1 MKSKLLITAALFCN
15 LIGTAQITQDSINKL
30 QEEINKSQASINKR
44 QKEVNALQKSVDMDV
59 RTNDDS
65 ENLIQNILNDL
76 LAMKIINN
84 KDVVAF
90 SLSMDDM
97 NVNNKK
103 QSDAVLE
110 VFKSKYHMVR
120 GYSIVYAKAK
130 NSTSTSI
137 TK

>member
-1 MKSKLLITAALFCN
+1 MKSKLLITAVLFCN
-15 LIGTAQITQDSINKL
+15 LMGTAQITQDSINKL
-30 QEEINKSQASINKR
+30 QEDINKSQASINKR

-59 RTNDDS
+59 RTTDES

-90 SLSMDDM
+90 SLSMDHM
-97 NVNNKK
+97 EVNSKK

-110 VFKSKYHMVR
+110 VFKSKYRIVK

>member
-15 LIGTAQITQDSINKL
+15 LMGTAQITQDSINKL
-30 QEEINKSQASINKR
+30 QEDINKSQASINKR
-44 QKEVNALQKSVDMDV
+44 QREVNALQKSVDVDF
-59 RTNDDS
+59 RSNDESGD
-65 ENLIQNILNDL
+65 LIRNILNDL
-76 LAMKIINN
+76 LAMKIITN

-90 SLSMDDM
+90 TLSMDHM
-97 NVNNKK
+97 EVNSKK

-110 VFKSKYHMVR
+110 TFKFKYHIVK
-120 GYSIVYAKAK
+120 GYSIEYAKAK